1 MAARERPSL
10 ERVEKPAGK
19 QFMKAVR
26 RYGSVGWGVE
36 ASCFW
41 SRRNSVSMFS
51 PRIWRARS
59 GEETWRGIRVFVAWF
74 FRYVDG
80 VP

>member
-26 RYGSVGWGVE
+26 RYGSRVWGVVGL
-36 ASCFW
+36 SCFW
-41 SRRNSVSMFS
+41 SKRNSVSMFS
-51 PRIWRARS
+51 PRIWRASS
-59 GEETWRGIRVFVAWF
+59 GEVTWRGMRVFVAWF
-74 FRYVDG
+74 FR
-80 VP
+80 